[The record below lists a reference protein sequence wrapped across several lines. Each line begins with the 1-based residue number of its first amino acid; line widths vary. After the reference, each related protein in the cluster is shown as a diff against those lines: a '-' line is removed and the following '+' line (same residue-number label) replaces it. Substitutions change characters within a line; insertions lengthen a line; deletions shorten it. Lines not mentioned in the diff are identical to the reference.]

1 MTLASSNAT
10 DTPSDIIRFLAG
22 AIEDHRN
29 AWSIGTFGAIGEFA
43 WDSDEPCERGGAPN
57 TLRIVSS
64 RGGLQLAP
72 SESLQVVAYDT
83 LSGDGETW
91 GNAVA
96 FSLPIPPPSRELRV
110 RRHGPDTNALRA
122 GERDQILFDLG
133 VGMGHVSMCIRTR
146 EPQLIA
152 ALDAIEGRPLLG
164 PEGATAGELIR
175 KLSPTRVMLSP
186 AGRIEVCSPIPL
198 PDGKSPNGPH
208 THLLPKLIANGRTH
222 SANAPIPLGLQP
234 VLMLHPRSPWREAD
248 GKRTPYD
255 AALDQSFDD
264 ILSTYGLAEDR
275 EVRTAVEKAVDSGM
289 APEKFPVPDTRRGRI
304 QLRITLR
311 RITQRRGIHA
321 VADWQARFDP
331 ASQDNDDQADVP
343 LA

>member
-1 MTLASSNAT
+1 MTLASSKAI

-29 AWSIGTFGAIGEFA
+29 AWSIGTFGAIGEFG
-43 WDSDEPCERGGAPN
+43 WDSDEPCERDGGTN

-72 SESLQVVAYDT
+72 CESLQVVAYDT

-96 FSLPIPPPSRELRV
+96 FSLPMPPLSRELCV
-110 RRHGPDTNALRA
+110 RRLGPDTNALRA

-133 VGMGHVSMCIRTR
+133 VGMGHVRMCIRTR

-152 ALDAIEGRPLLG
+152 ALDAIEGHPLLCPQG
-164 PEGATAGELIR
+164 GTAGELIR

-186 AGRIEVCSPIPL
+186 AGRIEVYSPIPL
-198 PDGKSPNGPH
+198 PDGKSPDGPH

-222 SANAPIPLGLQP
+222 SANAPIPIGLQP

-255 AALDQSFDD
+255 AALDRSFDD
-264 ILSTYGLAEDR
+264 ILSAYGLAEDR
-275 EVRTAVEKAVDSGM
+275 GVRTAVEKAVDSGM
-289 APEKFPVPDTRRGRI
+289 APEKFPVPGTRRGRI

-311 RITQRRGIHA
+311 RIAQRRGIHA
-321 VADWQARFDP
+321 VADWQAHFDP
-331 ASQDNDDQADVP
+331 SSQDNDDQADVP
-343 LA
+343 PP

>member
-1 MTLASSNAT
+1 MTLASCNAT

-29 AWSIGTFGAIGEFA
+29 AWSIGTFGAVGEFA
-43 WDSDEPCERGGAPN
+43 WDPDEPCECHSDSNAFQ
-57 TLRIVSS
+57 IISS
-64 RGGLQLAP
+64 RGALRVAP
-72 SESLQVVAYDT
+72 RESLRVLAYDT

-96 FSLPIPPPSRELRV
+96 FCSPIPPLSRELRV
-110 RRHGPDTNALRA
+110 RRHGPDTKALRA
-122 GERDQILFDLG
+122 AERDQILFDLG

-152 ALDAIEGRPLLG
+152 ALNAIEGRQLLG

-186 AGRIEVCSPIPL
+186 AGRIEVYSPIPL
-198 PDGKSPNGPH
+198 PDGKSPDGPH
-208 THLLPKLIANGRTH
+208 THLLPKMIANGRTH
-222 SANAPIPLGLQP
+222 SANAPVPLGLQP

-255 AALDQSFDD
+255 AALDRSFDD

-289 APEKFPVPDTRRGRI
+289 APERFPVPDTRRGRI

-311 RITQRRGIHA
+311 RIAQRGGIHA
-321 VADWQARFDP
+321 VSDWQARFDP
-331 ASQDNDDQADVP
+331 ASRDNDDQADVP
-343 LA
+343 PP